1 MITRKTITIPIFDYR
16 LSIIIYDQWDETK
29 HLFDGGPEPRAIVKS
44 YYGGAIVAINST
56 KETSMVH
63 ESEHIKNLI
72 WEFIGY
78 KPQEDNDEV
87 DAYLITYI
95 YNKISSVFYKHCKET
110 I

>member
-56 KETSMVH
+56 K
-63 ESEHIKNLI
+63 
-72 WEFIGY
+72 
-78 KPQEDNDEV
+78 
-87 DAYLITYI
+87 
-95 YNKISSVFYKHCKET
+95 
-110 I
+110 